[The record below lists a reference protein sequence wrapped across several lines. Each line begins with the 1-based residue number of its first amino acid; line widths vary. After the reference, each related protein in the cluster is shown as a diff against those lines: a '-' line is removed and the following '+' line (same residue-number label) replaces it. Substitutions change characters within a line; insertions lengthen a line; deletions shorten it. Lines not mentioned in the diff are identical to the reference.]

1 MTARTDTTWAAV
13 QAEPLS
19 LDAALDVVQHP
30 SAGAV
35 LAFVG
40 TVRDHDGGRDGVVQL
55 DYTAHPQALALLR
68 QVVERV
74 AARPG
79 VCGVAAVHR
88 EGTLAVGDRA
98 VVCVVSAE
106 HRAEAF
112 EAARALI
119 EELKQTVP
127 IWKHQRFTD
136 GDQQWVG
143 L

>member
-1 MTARTDTTWAAV
+1 MTTAPVTTWAAV
-13 QAEPLS
+13 QDQPLS
-19 LDAALDVVQHP
+19 LDAALDAVEHP
-30 SAGAV
+30 RAGAV
-35 LAFVG
+35 VAFVG
-40 TVRDHDGGRDGVVQL
+40 TVRDHDGGRTGVVEL
-55 DYTAHPQALALLR
+55 DYTAHPEAAAVLGR
-68 QVVERV
+68 VVDRV

-79 VCGVAAVHR
+79 VCGAAAVHR
-88 EGTLAVGDRA
+88 TGHLAVGERA

-119 EELKQTVP
+119 EELKHEVP

-136 GDQQWVG
+136 GDQEWVG

>member
-1 MTARTDTTWAAV
+1 M
-13 QAEPLS
+13 E
-19 LDAALDVVQHP
+19 
-30 SAGAV
+30 
-35 LAFVG
+35 
-40 TVRDHDGGRDGVVQL
+40 QL
-55 DYTAHPQALALLR
+55 DYSAHPQATELL
-68 QVVERV
+68 QQIVTRV

-88 EGTLAVGDRA
+88 EGTLVVGDRA

-112 EAARALI
+112 DAARVLI
-119 EELKQTVP
+119 EELKESVP
-127 IWKHQRFTD
+127 IWKHQRFAD